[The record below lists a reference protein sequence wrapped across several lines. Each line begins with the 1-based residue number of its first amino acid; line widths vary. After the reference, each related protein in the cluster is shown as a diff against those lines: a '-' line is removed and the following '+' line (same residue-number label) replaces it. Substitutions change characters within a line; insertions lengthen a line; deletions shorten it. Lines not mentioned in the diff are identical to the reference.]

1 MESTSYNCSA
11 ARRLVESMPSLSF
24 TLPPIKDALF
34 NSGKLLQH
42 STSAIRCPVEM
53 FTKIYALPDKGSPIE
68 MFSDVHKEIYSECP
82 IECSEPHK
90 GEAWRGK
97 RSLTDTWVIL
107 LLLILL
113 LKSSHSD
120 LS

>member
-1 MESTSYNCSA
+1 
-11 ARRLVESMPSLSF
+11 
-24 TLPPIKDALF
+24 
-34 NSGKLLQH
+34 
-42 STSAIRCPVEM
+42 M

-97 RSLTDTWVIL
+97 RSLTDSWVSDPPPPL
-107 LLLILL
+107 PPNM
-113 LKSSHSD
+113 LKSSHSNLSQEGHLD
-120 LS
+120 LKSFVQIFCY

>member
-24 TLPPIKDALF
+24 TLPPHKGRSAQLWQTATT
-34 NSGKLLQH
+34 QH
-42 STSAIRCPVEM
+42 KCPVEM

-113 LKSSHSD
+113 LKRSHSD